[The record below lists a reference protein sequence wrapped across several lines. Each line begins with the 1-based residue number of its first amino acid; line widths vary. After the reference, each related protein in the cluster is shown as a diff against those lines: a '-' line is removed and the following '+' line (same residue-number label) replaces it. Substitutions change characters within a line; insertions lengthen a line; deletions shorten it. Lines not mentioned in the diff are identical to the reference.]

1 LHTQSGLEHNKNIV
15 SDSLASRA
23 VLQRRIDRLSKP
35 RQASVSHKVATGHAG
50 IDRALGGGLLRG
62 KLHEIIG
69 EGPENAASASGFTAI
84 CARLIGGPIAW
95 LRVKADRHLLYPHGL
110 QEIGLDPPRM
120 VLVSTPHSAAL
131 LRAADDAMRCSALG
145 AVVIELWREPQR
157 IDLTASRRLVLSA
170 EASGVTALLLRIGT
184 VPLPTAAQTRWA
196 VCPAPSSPMAANA
209 PGFPALDLNLLR
221 QRGGPAGLSWRV
233 EWNRDA
239 ASLQTPL
246 SGAVDA
252 VPAHRPLADDAG
264 ARRYGTG

>member
-1 LHTQSGLEHNKNIV
+1 M

-23 VLQRRIDRLSKP
+23 ALQRRIDRLFKP
-35 RQASVSHKVATGHAG
+35 RQAVASRTVATGHAE
-50 IDRALGGGLLRG
+50 IDRALSGGIQRG
-62 KLHEIIG
+62 RLHEIIG
-69 EGPENAASASGFTAI
+69 KQPENAASASGFTAI

-95 LRVKADRHLLYPHGL
+95 LRVKAGKHLLHPHGL
-110 QEIGLDPPRM
+110 HEIGLDPRQM
-120 VLVSTPHSAAL
+120 LLVSTPDSAAL

-170 EASGVTALLLRIGT
+170 EASGVTVLLLRIAAE
-184 VPLPTAAQTRWA
+184 PTPNAAQTRWTVTA
-196 VCPAPSSPMAANA
+196 APSSPLAANA

-221 QRGGPAGLSWRV
+221 QRGGPAGLHWRA

-239 ASLQTPL
+239 AIFQPPL

-252 VPAHRPLADDAG
+252 VPARRPLADDAG